1 MKYTEECHKY
11 KEITN
16 SWIYD
21 VNGMLNHFQFPT
33 YKTLS
38 NWFLCLTLGCIIFS
52 DTRCTISCKSG
63 LDDDVLHKIKQ

>member
-38 NWFLCLTLGCIIFS
+38 N
-52 DTRCTISCKSG
+52 
-63 LDDDVLHKIKQ
+63 